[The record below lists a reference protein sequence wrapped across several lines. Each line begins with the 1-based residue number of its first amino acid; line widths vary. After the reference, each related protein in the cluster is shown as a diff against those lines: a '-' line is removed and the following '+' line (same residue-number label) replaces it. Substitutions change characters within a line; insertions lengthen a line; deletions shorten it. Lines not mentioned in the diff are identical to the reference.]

1 MRRELFICLLIL
13 FCYTTLAQNAAFTQ
27 VNLNSYDGLAG
38 GPVCPTDIARL
49 GNNWFAL
56 IPEPVNQDAGRLY
69 KSEDGGQTWTKLD
82 VIFPANSV
90 SDDKMLHL
98 EVIGNNLVVFSMM
111 VIVNANNKLE

>member
-1 MRRELFICLLIL
+1 
-13 FCYTTLAQNAAFTQ
+13 
-27 VNLNSYDGLAG
+27 
-38 GPVCPTDIARL
+38 
-49 GNNWFAL
+49 
-56 IPEPVNQDAGRLY
+56 
-69 KSEDGGQTWTKLD
+69 